1 MIGSNPIKSGPT
13 KVTNAKGTMTTAPRS
28 FADFLAGRSTTTYT
42 RPTKAVKAKTA
53 KAKTAKAKAYKPT
66 GPTSNGIGVGP

>member
-1 MIGSNPIKSGPT
+1 MIGNNPIKSGPT
-13 KVTNAKGTMTTAPRS
+13 KVTNSKGTMTTAPRS

-42 RPTKAVKAKTA
+42 RPAKVAKAIKTKAT
-53 KAKTAKAKAYKPT
+53 KAYKPI